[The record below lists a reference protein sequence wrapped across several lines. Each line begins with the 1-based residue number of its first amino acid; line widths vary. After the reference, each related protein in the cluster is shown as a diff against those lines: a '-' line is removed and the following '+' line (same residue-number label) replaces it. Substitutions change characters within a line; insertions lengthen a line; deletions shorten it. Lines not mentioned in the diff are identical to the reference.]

1 MFIKWVKCGH
11 CGVHSGDKAWH
22 DGCPEQEHRAQRD
35 VSFPHA
41 LQLLQWSLGP
51 KCTWCLLQ
59 ERVSLQQ
66 NLDTVRT
73 GFICSEPKSISYGL
87 SPEQAAVISWERASF
102 KYPFKSFKTSRERL
116 PWNSLRGKRNAGI
129 TKETN
134 KHTCL
139 NKNLRTIRFHAVVS
153 HLFRCENI

>member
-1 MFIKWVKCGH
+1 MDTAVFTPETKPGTMAALNKNTGH
-11 CGVHSGDKAWH
+11 SEMCLFHMHFSFYNGVLAPNVPGVCSRKGFLSNRLWIQWELD
-22 DGCPEQEHRAQRD
+22 
-35 VSFPHA
+35 SFA
-41 LQLLQWSLGP
+41 
-51 KCTWCLLQ
+51 
-59 ERVSLQQ
+59 
-66 NLDTVRT
+66 
-73 GFICSEPKSISYGL
+73 SEPKSISYGL

-102 KYPFKSFKTSRERL
+102 KYPFKSFNTSRERL
-116 PWNSLRGKRNAGI
+116 PWNSLRGKRNTGI